1 MLLTWILERQKKS
14 LTHLFEIRHYSSTPN
29 VDRVVSPNSNV
40 CVIVPISLR
49 KTVQGRVITV
59 AENVRTVQNQTPLLA
74 AIGCGI
80 LWQQWLDEGLFA
92 NVSELAKHLGKD
104 RSFVSHMLQLA
115 LLSPEII
122 HLAIIGA
129 LPDHISLATLRVG
142 LPADWEE
149 QKKVFGIE

>member
-1 MLLTWILERQKKS
+1 MNISEVM
-14 LTHLFEIRHYSSTPN
+14 PN
-29 VDRVVSPNSNV
+29 GNVRVV
-40 CVIVPISLR
+40 VPIRLR

-74 AIGCGI
+74 AIGCGL

-92 NVSELAKHLGKD
+92 NVSELAKHRKKD
-104 RSFVSHMLQLA
+104 RSAVSHMLQLA
-115 LLSPEII
+115 RLSPEII

-129 LPDHISLATLRVG
+129 LPNHITLNFLKSG

-149 QKKVFGIE
+149 QKKFLRIE